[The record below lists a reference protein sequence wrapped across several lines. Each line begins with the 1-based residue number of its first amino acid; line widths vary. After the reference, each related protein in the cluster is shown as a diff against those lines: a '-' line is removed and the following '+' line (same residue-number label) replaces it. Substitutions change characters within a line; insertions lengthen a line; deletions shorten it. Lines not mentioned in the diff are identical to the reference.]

1 MKLLRVAAPAVL
13 PQESPVPTSFV
24 GRGVPALGA
33 GSAAVRRVA
42 QDSTPIGRVVTE
54 WKWRNGLT
62 EVSHTA
68 VRIESGG
75 GQISIIC
82 LATARSLQCTCET
95 SITANS
101 RKHAT

>member
-42 QDSTPIGRVVTE
+42 QD
-54 WKWRNGLT
+54 GLT